1 MAQLHR
7 DFDANDV
14 PAADP
19 FEVLPDNT
27 LVTAV
32 LQRSEMKPTS
42 KGDGHYLSLEFL
54 VIEGKY
60 EGRRFFD
67 RLNLDNPNE
76 QAVKIAER
84 SLSAL
89 CRAAG
94 KLKVSD
100 SEELHDIPVV
110 LKLGVDP
117 ARGEYEARNK
127 VKNYLPVENTR
138 SGTDSKP
145 GESQKAGGKPTAPW
159 GKKW

>member
-7 DFDANDV
+7 DFDAEQV

-32 LQRSEMKPTS
+32 LDKSEMKATS
-42 KGDGHYLSLEFL
+42 AGTGHYLSLEF
-54 VIEGKY
+54 VAIEGKY
-60 EGRRFFD
+60 EGRHFYD

-89 CRAAG
+89 CHAAG

-110 LKLGVDP
+110 LKLGIDP

-127 VKNYLPVENTR
+127 VKNYLPV
-138 SGTDSKP
+138 SDKAAPASDAPKP
-145 GESQKAGGKPTAPW
+145 AGKPSAPW
-159 GKKW
+159 GKKG

>member
-7 DFDANDV
+7 DFDAETVDSR
-14 PAADP
+14 DP

-32 LQRSEMKPTS
+32 LQASEMKTTS
-42 KGDGHYLSLEFL
+42 KGDGHYLSLEFV
-54 VIEGKY
+54 VIEGRY
-60 EGRRFFD
+60 EGRKFFD

-89 CRAAG
+89 CHAAG

-100 SEELHDIPVV
+100 SDELHGIPVV
-110 LKLGVDP
+110 LKLGIDP
-117 ARGEYEARNK
+117 AKGEYEARNK
-127 VKNYLPVENTR
+127 VKTYLPVD
-138 SGTDSKP
+138 SG
-145 GESQKAGGKPTAPW
+145 KAAPEKSPTAPKTAPW
-159 GKKW
+159 GKK